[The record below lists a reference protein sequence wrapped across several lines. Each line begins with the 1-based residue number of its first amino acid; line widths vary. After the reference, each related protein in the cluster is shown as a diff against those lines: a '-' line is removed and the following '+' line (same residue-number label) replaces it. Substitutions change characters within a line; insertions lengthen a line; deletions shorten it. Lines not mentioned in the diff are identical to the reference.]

1 MNVVFG
7 LSATSGHTDT
17 IDALFDLAV
26 TSSRTVDATSS
37 RTVFNFFFL
46 NLYCASLMIFFVFL
60 YSAPSSSIY

>member
-17 IDALFDLAV
+17 IDALFDLAA

-37 RTVFNFFFL
+37 RTGF
-46 NLYCASLMIFFVFL
+46 
-60 YSAPSSSIY
+60 